1 MTELNKMTIRDRKA
15 YIRKHNG
22 EQTKKQTDYKNKGNS
37 NTNNSALM
45 NQVARMKQDEL
56 ENMTNNK
63 KAAI

>member
-1 MTELNKMTIRDRKA
+1 MTELNNMTIRDRKA

-22 EQTKKQTDYKNKGNS
+22 EQVKKQTDYKNRGS
-37 NTNNSALM
+37 NTTNNSALM
-45 NQVARMKQDEL
+45 NQVARMKQEEL